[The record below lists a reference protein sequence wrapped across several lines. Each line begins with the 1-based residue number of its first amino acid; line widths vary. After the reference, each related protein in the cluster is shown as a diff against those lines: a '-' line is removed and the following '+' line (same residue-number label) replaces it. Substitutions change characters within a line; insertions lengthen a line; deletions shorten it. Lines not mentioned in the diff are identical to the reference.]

1 MGRILL
7 SWRLLHTKELKNN
20 RTKWT
25 NVVRVTKEY
34 QREEWGGEYTNPSR
48 TQTLSNFKLP
58 SMSKGNQHSSI
69 VISSGGGYYPRDRVI
84 SGERPSDCEHIQVR
98 RYSDPHCDSWGGKTS
113 TALDLASCS
122 STGPDHH
129 LLGHALFKQVL
140 DKHGGVFQDVL
151 RVKAI
156 INIDKDKR
164 PWFI

>member
-7 SWRLLHTKELKNN
+7 SWRHLHRKELKNN

-48 TQTLSNFKLP
+48 TAQTLSNFKLP

-84 SGERPSDCEHIQVR
+84 SGERPCDCEHIQVR
-98 RYSDPHCDSWGGKTS
+98 RYSDPHCDSWGWLLHQIWLAALQLDQTTVFLGMTFSNRRSTS
-113 TALDLASCS
+113 AVVS
-122 STGPDHH
+122 S
-129 LLGHALFKQVL
+129 KMSSE
-140 DKHGGVFQDVL
+140 
-151 RVKAI
+151 
-156 INIDKDKR
+156 
-164 PWFI
+164 